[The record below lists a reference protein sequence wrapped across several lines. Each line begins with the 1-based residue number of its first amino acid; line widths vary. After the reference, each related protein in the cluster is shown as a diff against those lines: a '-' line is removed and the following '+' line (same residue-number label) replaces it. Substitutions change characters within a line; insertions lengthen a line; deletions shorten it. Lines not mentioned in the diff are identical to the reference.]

1 MRLKVQVEK
10 INATNVDIAWFAG
23 LNNHGIV
30 TVQIAQR
37 EFRCAIAELTA
48 ARFLLL
54 DKQVLGRVPN
64 SGKGLAL
71 SLTKETILA
80 AKNEDLKATAL
91 FLSNRLSGIKLY
103 SDDIVDIT
111 HPEEKDIITP
121 YASPYPTFEVPK
133 LGTIAI
139 SNHAMQRYQQ
149 RHRQGDIRNPWCSLQ
164 KQLSHPNLEK
174 LTLSS
179 KTRFQKLL
187 RYVGSEQHEVWV
199 NPTGNLYFQIA
210 SLAEHKL
217 VVTVFSRATHTFG
230 EVHA

>member
-10 INATNVDIAWFAG
+10 INAASVDIAWFAG

-30 TVQIAQR
+30 TVQIAHSK
-37 EFRCAIAELTA
+37 FRCAIAELTA

-54 DKQVLGRVPN
+54 DKQVFGRVPN

-80 AKNEDLKATAL
+80 AKNEDLKTTAL

-103 SDDIVDIT
+103 SDEIVDIT
-111 HPEEKDIITP
+111 HTEAKDIITP
-121 YASPYPTFEVPK
+121 YASPYPTFEVAK

-149 RHRQGDIRNPWCSLQ
+149 RHKQGDIRNPWHSLQ

-179 KTRFQKLL
+179 RTRFQKLL
-187 RYVGSEQHEVWV
+187 RYGSEQHEIWT

-217 VVTVFSRATHTFG
+217 VVTVFSQMTHAFD
-230 EVHA
+230 EIHA